1 MAYSSIVKPTDYF
14 NTVLYTGNNTDGNSI
29 TGVGFQPDWCWFKI
43 RSSTGSH
50 ALVDAVR
57 GTSKTLRTDGNDTE
71 FTSSSGTDFKSF
83 DSDGFTV
90 DNVELFA
97 SYNNNGANIVTWNWL
112 GANGT
117 ASNSNGS
124 ITSTVSANTTAGFS
138 IVSYTGNGSAGST
151 VGHGLGATPAWIIVK
166 NRDQTDKWT
175 VFHQSL
181 PNGANSYLELDQTG
195 AASNLSLSPPYWGTP
210 SSTTFGGLH
219 YDSTNAS
226 GEKYIAYCFAEIK
239 GYSKFGSYAG
249 NGDANGTFVY
259 TGFKPAWLM
268 IKSSTEAGRN
278 WIIYDN
284 KRETFNEQE
293 YFMRAQSNGAETR
306 DDGYSEIDLLSNG
319 FKLRG
324 VSGDSNNSNTF
335 VFMAFAENPFVAND
349 SGTAVPLV
357 AR

>member
-14 NTVLYTGNNTDGNSI
+14 NTVLYTGASDSAPSSV
-29 TGVGFQPDWCWFKI
+29 TGVGFQPDWIWIKN
-43 RSSTGSH
+43 RSDTSNHNLYDS
-50 ALVDAVR
+50 VR
-57 GTSKTLRTDGNDTE
+57 GGNGTSHYFLKSNSTAVEGTN
-71 FTSSSGTDFKSF
+71 TSSLLTIG
-83 DSDGFTV
+83 SDGFTLGDGNEV
-90 DNVELFA
+90 
-97 SYNNNGANIVTWNWL
+97 NGQGDNIVSWNWL

-226 GEKYIAYCFAEIK
+226 GEKYIAYCFAEKK

-324 VSGDSNNSNTF
+324 TSGDSNNSNTF